1 VTNILDYYTKE
12 VITTGKCPSMK
23 DKNCKN
29 ALKTKIEKS
38 SKK

>member
-1 VTNILDYYTKE
+1 

-29 ALKTKIEKS
+29 ALKTKLAKVV
-38 SKK
+38 KK